1 MRCLRRSIKSNSPI
15 RLFVLLLSSIFFGE
29 ILIMWVLKWLQPL
42 TFLHSALLDAILVMI
57 IMFPS
62 LFYFLFRPLMRQ
74 IGERKMVE
82 EIIKKS
88 EERYRSMFENIQ
100 DVYYEVNIDGIIIE
114 ISPSVHFMSQG
125 QYSRRDLLGS
135 SVYDLY
141 VRPSERD
148 EILLLLKKNEQLR
161 DYEVTLKNKD
171 GSLFNCS
178 ISARICYDA
187 QQNPKKIVG
196 SMRDISKRKRVEEE
210 IRLKNNQLRLIN
222 SEKDKLFSIISHDLR
237 SPLSA
242 FIGLTEM
249 MAASNHSFSPDE
261 MKMFAGTIH
270 NSATNLYG
278 LLENLL
284 LWSGTKHG
292 TLSFKLRNL
301 QLLTLVKDS
310 IITLNEVAENKNIE
324 IICNIPADMMVYADA
339 NAFQT
344 IVRNLTSNAL
354 KFTTKGGKI
363 TLSARSMPGNK
374 TEIEVKDTGIGM
386 DQEMLDK
393 LFSID
398 SKINRPG
405 TEGEPSTGLG
415 LLLCKEFVEKHGGT
429 IEVKSTVGQ
438 GSRFY
443 FVV

>member
-1 MRCLRRSIKSNSPI
+1 M
-15 RLFVLLLSSIFFGE
+15 
-29 ILIMWVLKWLQPL
+29 QPL
-42 TFLHSALLDAILVMI
+42 SFLHNALLDATLLLV

-62 LFYFLFRPLMRQ
+62 LYYFLFRPLVRR
-74 IGERKMVE
+74 IGERKIAE
-82 EIIKKS
+82 GIIKKS

-100 DVYYEVNIDGIIIE
+100 DVYYEVTIDGTILE
-114 ISPSVHFMSQG
+114 ISPSVHLMSQG

-141 VRPSERD
+141 VIPAERD
-148 EILLLLKKNEQLR
+148 EILLLLYNFEELR
-161 DYEVTLKNKD
+161 DYEVHLKNKD

-187 QQNPKKIVG
+187 QKNPTKIVG
-196 SMRDISKRKRVEEE
+196 SMRDISVRKQAEEE
-210 IRLKNNQLRLIN
+210 IRLKNSQLKLIN
-222 SEKDKLFSIISHDLR
+222 TEKDKLFSIIAHDLR

-249 MAASNHSFSPDE
+249 MAGTSHAFSPEE
-261 MKMFAGTIH
+261 MTMFAGTIH

-284 LWSGTKHG
+284 LWSGTKQG
-292 TLSFKLRNL
+292 TLSFTRQNL
-301 QLLTLVKDS
+301 QLLVLVKDA
-310 IITLNEVAENKNIE
+310 TLTLKEVAKNKNIE
-324 IICNIPADMMVYADA
+324 ITCSISPDMFVFADA

-344 IVRNLTSNAL
+344 IMRNLTSNAL
-354 KFTTKGGKI
+354 KFTPKGGKVKI
-363 TLSARSMPGNK
+363 SARALPENK
-374 TEIEVKDTGIGM
+374 TEIEVTDTGIGM
-386 DQEMLDK
+386 DQEMLGK

-415 LLLCKEFVEKHGGT
+415 LLLCKEFVEKHEGT
-429 IEVKSTVGQ
+429 IEATSRVGL